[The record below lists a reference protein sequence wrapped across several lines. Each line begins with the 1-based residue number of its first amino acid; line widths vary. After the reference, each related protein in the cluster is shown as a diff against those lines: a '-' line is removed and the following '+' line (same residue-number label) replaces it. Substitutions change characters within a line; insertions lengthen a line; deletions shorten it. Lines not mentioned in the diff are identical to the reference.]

1 MDYRWAAPPL
11 VTGLALAAALVP
23 VAMVRGA
30 DFTNQSAALRRQ
42 WQTDVRD
49 GVPAASLA
57 PLEQELGSYSTPGVI
72 GIGWW
77 RNEPAT
83 EIASLQRR
91 TATVDEKAV
100 ATARAQVDAELTTAH
115 GLLASMDSTS
125 GQAWQQHL
133 DQVRREAA
141 DATTPAAITALLAP
155 LRQAEQTEQA
165 TTNAAQLAADGG
177 LAGLTSTVHSLDA
190 AAATRNLDAATMDSA
205 LATLTAG
212 DRSGTSDPQATTAL
226 LDAITAERSAIT
238 LNDRIGG
245 EIRPLLY
252 QLDEASLLG
261 APGAA
266 AMQTAYAPLPA
277 AWRAARTEPALAAVQ
292 ATIDTL
298 QSQSTTAI
306 AGSSCGHGGSGRS
319 ILVSLSL
326 QELVAFQDGCVVK
339 ATPVTTGRPA
349 LPTPAGSFSVF
360 FKTSPWEM
368 VSSWPY
374 GSPFWYPPT
383 WVSQVMEFDQ
393 GGYFLH
399 DASWEPVS
407 DFGPGGEDNEAA
419 ASHGCIH
426 VPTPTMQWLYAWT
439 PVGTPVDVIN

>member
-1 MDYRWAAPPL
+1 MSGL
-11 VTGLALAAALVP
+11 VLAAGLVP
-23 VAMVRGA
+23 VAIVRDA
-30 DFTNQSAALRRQ
+30 DFTSASAALRAA
-42 WQTDVRD
+42 WQADVKD
-49 GVPAASLA
+49 GVPASSLA
-57 PLEQELGSYSTPGVI
+57 PLEHELSSYRTPGLV

-77 RNEPAT
+77 ANQPAT

-91 TATVDEKAV
+91 TAGIRQAAV
-100 ATARAQVDAELTTAH
+100 AAARAQVDAELTTAR
-115 GLLASMDSTS
+115 GLLASMDPSS

-133 DQVRREAA
+133 DEVRRDEAHA
-141 DATTPAAITALLAP
+141 STPAAITALLAP
-155 LRQAEQTEQA
+155 LRQAEQTQQA
-165 TTNAAQLAADGG
+165 ATSAARLAAGGG
-177 LAGLTSTVHSLDA
+177 LAGMTATVHGLDT
-190 AAATRNLDAATMDSA
+190 AAATRNLDTAGMDSA
-205 LATLTAG
+205 LAGLTAEEAK
-212 DRSGTSDPQATTAL
+212 GTVDPQATTAL
-226 LDAITAERSAIT
+226 LHAVTAEQAAIA
-238 LNDRIGG
+238 LNDRIGT

-252 QLDEASLLG
+252 QIDEASLLG
-261 APGAA
+261 AAGAA
-266 AMQTAYAPLPA
+266 AMQSTYAPLPS
-277 AWRAARTEPALAAVQ
+277 AWTAARTEPELSAVE
-292 ATIDTL
+292 ATIEAL
-298 QSQSTTAI
+298 QQQSTTAI

-407 DFGPGGEDNEAA
+407 DYGPGGEYNDAA

-426 VPTPTMQWLYAWT
+426 VPTPTMQWLYSWT
-439 PVGTPVDVIN
+439 PVGTPVTVIP